1 MNPPDHLPEPALDP
15 GVRVRSRSALF
26 ATLRRIDG
34 WGPLA
39 WKEMYAAWRI
49 RGGALTVE
57 PREREVDPDA
67 DHVALTLILDHG
79 LGATEP
85 IATADWVLRQAW
97 AQLLAKAPVALTAV
111 RPTAAVRATNACRCA
126 EGRITLRLVA
136 ELPYA
141 GMCLDGR
148 RFAKLVRQCEMFAAQ
163 FARPTPALV
172 AHRRAV
178 AIQQALRAAL
188 PRYHLCAFLG
198 AGGVLPRAADGGPAE
213 QADPLVVPAGLR
225 CTIDLGRL
233 GRVTGLGIRHGVTA
247 VAGAPYHGKSTLLA
261 AIQAGIDDHPPGDG
275 RELVV
280 ADASAVLVQAEEGRR
295 IHAQDLSGLFA
306 ALPGA
311 DARSFTTDRASGA
324 TSMAASTLQAV
335 AAGCRLLLIDEDT
348 AASNVLAIDAGM
360 RQLLGRRVA
369 GTTTLLEILPSLA
382 GQGISTLLVAGAT
395 VTSLG
400 AADRVILM
408 DHFQPR
414 DVTRAARRIAPRL
427 RQVAL
432 AIPPRHLIGGERWLG
447 GRHFLAVDVREPER
461 PVLRL
466 ADGTRQALDL
476 RRAGWHLDGPLVI
489 GAIRAAAW
497 CWRLAEGGCA
507 IRALGARYE
516 QLIAERGPAA
526 VDPFHTDGY
535 ALPPWQLVVTVLE
548 RLPAPHPSL
557 HHDTAIL
564 NSAAGLHSQRHAP

>member
-1 MNPPDHLPEPALDP
+1 
-15 GVRVRSRSALF
+15 V
-26 ATLRRIDG
+26 
-34 WGPLA
+34 
-39 WKEMYAAWRI
+39 
-49 RGGALTVE
+49 
-57 PREREVDPDA
+57 
-67 DHVALTLILDHG
+67 
-79 LGATEP
+79 
-85 IATADWVLRQAW
+85 W
-97 AQLLAKAPVALTAV
+97 AQLIAKAPVALTTV
-111 RPTAAVRATNACRCA
+111 RPTAAVRTTNACISA
-126 EGRITLRLVA
+126 EGRIILRLVA

-148 RFAKLVRQCEMFAAQ
+148 RFARLVRCCEVFAAHIT
-163 FARPTPALV
+163 RPAPALA

-178 AIQQALRAAL
+178 AVQHALRAAL

-198 AGGVLPRAADGGPAE
+198 AGAVLPRAADGGPA
-213 QADPLVVPAGLR
+213 QHADPFVIPASLR
-225 CTIDLGRL
+225 CAIDLGRL
-233 GRVTGLGIRHGVTA
+233 GKITGLGIRHGVTA

-261 AIQAGIDDHPPGDG
+261 AIQAGIEDHPPGDG

-311 DARSFTTDRASGA
+311 DTRMFTSERASGA

-348 AASNVLAIDAGM
+348 AASNVLAMDAGM
-360 RQLLGRRVA
+360 RRLLGRRVA
-369 GTTTLLEILPSLA
+369 GTTTLLEVLPDLA
-382 GQGISTLLVAGAT
+382 RQGISTLLVAGAT

-414 DVTRAARRIAPRL
+414 DATRAARRIAPRL

-432 AIPPRHLIGGERWLG
+432 AIPPRHLAGGERWLG

-466 ADGTRQALDL
+466 PDGTRQALDL
-476 RRAGWHLDGPLVI
+476 RRSGWHLDGSLVI
-489 GAIRAAAW
+489 GALRAAAW

-507 IRALGARYE
+507 ISDLRTRYE
-516 QLIAERGPAA
+516 RLIAERGPAA

-535 ALPPWQLVVTVLE
+535 TLPPWQLVVTVLE
-548 RLPAPHPSL
+548 RLPR
-557 HHDTAIL
+557 
-564 NSAAGLHSQRHAP
+564 G